1 MSDLVMFVSK
11 FLEIYVQY
19 GIKATGVAPRLVR
32 HKDSNRPEIF
42 GTVPK
47 SRNTIY
53 LSRIKTFFPLSKKTL
68 NSYSFIHQPCSP
80 TN

>member
-32 HKDSNRPEIF
+32 HKDKGPTRHKIIKNHKIF
-42 GTVPK
+42 EFW
-47 SRNTIY
+47 SE
-53 LSRIKTFFPLSKKTL
+53 SIKLA
-68 NSYSFIHQPCSP
+68 
-80 TN
+80 